1 MALRPG
7 ADQWRQPET
16 FARGLPRQLTL
27 RRLTPPSRD
36 TVRIFAMAQQAR
48 TYRLTAAGRSAWESQ
63 DTAVPEDY
71 RRILWLMDFHGQDG
85 VVGELLRRYPRNVLN
100 EWLTEMEDLGLIE
113 PYVEGEADESAFS
126 TREAD
131 RTLGL
136 DQARMRRDGEAA
148 RAALART
155 GAYISAD
162 RLSGR
167 PTPRKAPAETVVL
180 IVEDDPDQLA
190 LADLRV
196 SMAGYKV
203 RVARSVNEFLHSM
216 LDEGAPDLLLL
227 DVLLPDGNGFELLTK
242 MRRHAVL
249 GSLPIVMLTAE
260 NDAEDIGKGLLLGA
274 DGYITKPYTKNI
286 LADVIRRVLKQEG
299 SA

>member
-1 MALRPG
+1 M
-7 ADQWRQPET
+7 
-16 FARGLPRQLTL
+16 
-27 RRLTPPSRD
+27 
-36 TVRIFAMAQQAR
+36 
-48 TYRLTAAGRSAWESQ
+48 
-63 DTAVPEDY
+63 AVPEDY

-85 VVGELLRRYPRNVLN
+85 VVTELLRRYPRNVLD

-113 PYVEGEADESAFS
+113 PTIGGEDDASAFS

-148 RAALART
+148 SAALART

-162 RLSGR
+162 RLSRR
-167 PTPRKAPAETVVL
+167 PAPRKPPADTVVL

-203 RVARSVNEFLHSM
+203 RVARSLNEFLHSM

-227 DVLLPDGNGFELLTK
+227 DVVLPDGNGFDLLVK

-260 NDAEDIGKGLLLGA
+260 NEAEDIGKGLLLGA

-286 LADVIRRVLKQEG
+286 LADVIRRVLKEEG
-299 SA
+299 NV

>member
-1 MALRPG
+1 MAGEKR
-7 ADQWRQPET
+7 
-16 FARGLPRQLTL
+16 
-27 RRLTPPSRD
+27 
-36 TVRIFAMAQQAR
+36 M
-48 TYRLTAAGRSAWESQ
+48 YRLTAAGRQAWESQ
-63 DTAVPEDY
+63 DIAVPEDY

-85 VVGELLRRYPRNVLN
+85 VAGELLRRYPRNVLD

-113 PYVEGEADESAFS
+113 PSTGGEDDASAFS
-126 TREAD
+126 THEAD
-131 RTLGL
+131 RTVGL
-136 DQARMRRDGEAA
+136 DQARMRRDGASA
-148 RAALART
+148 SAVLART

-162 RLSGR
+162 RLGR
-167 PTPRKAPAETVVL
+167 RPPPRKPPADTVVL

-203 RVARSVNEFLHSM
+203 RVAKSVNEFLHSM

-227 DVLLPDGNGFELLTK
+227 DVVLPDGNGFELLTK

-260 NDAEDIGKGLLLGA
+260 NEAEDIGKGLLLGA

-299 SA
+299 GA

>member
-1 MALRPG
+1 
-7 ADQWRQPET
+7 
-16 FARGLPRQLTL
+16 
-27 RRLTPPSRD
+27 
-36 TVRIFAMAQQAR
+36 MAQKAR
-48 TYRLTAAGRSAWESQ
+48 TYRLTAAGRSAWESE
-63 DTAVPEDY
+63 DMAVPEDY

-85 VVGELLRRYPRNVLN
+85 VLGELLHRYPRNVLN

-113 PYVEGEADESAFS
+113 PSIEGQGDESAFS

-136 DQARMRRDGEAA
+136 DQARLRRDGESAS
-148 RAALART
+148 AALART

-162 RLSGR
+162 RLSR
-167 PTPRKAPAETVVL
+167 RAAPRKPPAETVVL

-203 RVARSVNEFLHSM
+203 RVAKSVNEFLHSM
-216 LDEGAPDLLLL
+216 LDEGAPELLLL
-227 DVLLPDGNGFELLTK
+227 DVVLPDGNGFDLLAK
-242 MRRHAVL
+242 MRHHAVL

-260 NDAEDIGKGLLLGA
+260 NKAEDIGKGLLLGA

-286 LADVIRRVLKQEG
+286 LADVICRVLKQEG
-299 SA
+299 NV

>member
-1 MALRPG
+1 MAKK
-7 ADQWRQPET
+7 T
-16 FARGLPRQLTL
+16 
-27 RRLTPPSRD
+27 
-36 TVRIFAMAQQAR
+36 R
-48 TYRLTAAGRSAWESQ
+48 TYRLTEAGRSAWESQ
-63 DTAVPEDY
+63 DIAVPEDY

-85 VVGELLRRYPRNVLN
+85 MVGDVLRRYPQNVLD
-100 EWLTEMEDLGLIE
+100 EWLAEMEDLGLIE
-113 PYVEGEADESAFS
+113 LYSGAQDSASTFS

-136 DQARMRRDGEAA
+136 DQARLKRDGASA
-148 RAALART
+148 SAALART

-162 RLSGR
+162 RISRR
-167 PTPRKAPAETVVL
+167 PAPRKPPADCVVL

-203 RVARSVNEFLHSM
+203 RVAKSVNAFLHSM

-227 DVLLPDGNGFELLTK
+227 DVVLPDGNGFDLLAK
-242 MRRHAVL
+242 MRRHPVL

-260 NDAEDIGKGLLLGA
+260 NEAEDIGRGLLLGA

-286 LADVIRRVLKQEG
+286 LADVIRRVLKQDG

>member
-1 MALRPG
+1 
-7 ADQWRQPET
+7 
-16 FARGLPRQLTL
+16 
-27 RRLTPPSRD
+27 
-36 TVRIFAMAQQAR
+36 MAQKTH

-63 DTAVPEDY
+63 DMAVPEDY

-100 EWLTEMEDLGLIE
+100 EWLAEMEDLGLIE
-113 PYVEGEADESAFS
+113 PVLEGQGDASAFS
-126 TREAD
+126 TREVD
-131 RTLGL
+131 LTLGL
-136 DQARMRRDGEAA
+136 DQARIRRDGESA

-162 RLSGR
+162 RLSRR
-167 PTPRKAPAETVVL
+167 PAPRKSPAETVVL

-203 RVARSVNEFLHSM
+203 RVAKSVNEFLHSM

-227 DVLLPDGNGFELLTK
+227 DVVLPDGNGFELLTK

-260 NDAEDIGKGLLLGA
+260 NEAEDIGKGLLLGA

-299 SA
+299 GA

>member
-1 MALRPG
+1 
-7 ADQWRQPET
+7 
-16 FARGLPRQLTL
+16 
-27 RRLTPPSRD
+27 
-36 TVRIFAMAQQAR
+36 MAQKAR
-48 TYRLTAAGRSAWESQ
+48 TYRLTAAGRSAWESE
-63 DTAVPEDY
+63 DMAVPEDY
-71 RRILWLMDFHGQDG
+71 RRILWLMDFHGQEG

-113 PYVEGEADESAFS
+113 PAIEGEDESDFS

-136 DQARMRRDGEAA
+136 DQARLRRDGESASS
-148 RAALART
+148 ALART

-162 RLSGR
+162 RLSRR
-167 PTPRKAPAETVVL
+167 PAPRKSTSDTVVL

-203 RVARSVNEFLHSM
+203 RVAKSVNEFLHSM

-227 DVLLPDGNGFELLTK
+227 DVVLPDGNGFELLTK
-242 MRRHAVL
+242 MRRHAVI

-260 NDAEDIGKGLLLGA
+260 NEAEDIGKGLLLGA

-286 LADVIRRVLKQEG
+286 LADVIRRVLKHEG
-299 SA
+299 GA

>member
-1 MALRPG
+1 MAKK
-7 ADQWRQPET
+7 T
-16 FARGLPRQLTL
+16 
-27 RRLTPPSRD
+27 
-36 TVRIFAMAQQAR
+36 R

-63 DTAVPEDY
+63 DMAVPEDY

-85 VVGELLRRYPRNVLN
+85 MVGEVLRRYPKNVLD
-100 EWLTEMEDLGLIE
+100 EWLAEMEDLGLIE
-113 PYVEGEADESAFS
+113 LSTGAQDSGSTFS

-131 RTLGL
+131 RTVGL
-136 DQARMRRDGEAA
+136 DQARLRRDGESAS
-148 RAALART
+148 AALART

-162 RLSGR
+162 RISRR
-167 PTPRKAPAETVVL
+167 PAPRKPPADCVVL

-203 RVARSVNEFLHSM
+203 RVAKSVNEFLHSM

-227 DVLLPDGNGFELLTK
+227 DVVLPDGNGFDLLAK
-242 MRRHAVL
+242 MRRHPVL

-260 NDAEDIGKGLLLGA
+260 NEAEDIGRGLLLGA

-286 LADVIRRVLKQEG
+286 LADVIRRVLKQDG
-299 SA
+299 ST

>member
-1 MALRPG
+1 
-7 ADQWRQPET
+7 
-16 FARGLPRQLTL
+16 
-27 RRLTPPSRD
+27 
-36 TVRIFAMAQQAR
+36 MAQKTR

-63 DTAVPEDY
+63 DMAVPEDY

-85 VVGELLRRYPRNVLN
+85 VVTELLRRYPRNVLD
-100 EWLTEMEDLGLIE
+100 EWLAEMEDLGLIE
-113 PYVEGEADESAFS
+113 QSIEDASTFS

-136 DQARMRRDGEAA
+136 DQARLRRDGETAS
-148 RAALART
+148 AALART

-162 RLSGR
+162 RLSRR
-167 PTPRKAPAETVVL
+167 PAPRKPPADTVVL

-227 DVLLPDGNGFELLTK
+227 DVVLPDGNGFDLLAK

-260 NDAEDIGKGLLLGA
+260 NEAEDIGKGLLLGA

-299 SA
+299 NV

>member
-1 MALRPG
+1 MA
-7 ADQWRQPET
+7 EK
-16 FARGLPRQLTL
+16 TL
-27 RRLTPPSRD
+27 S
-36 TVRIFAMAQQAR
+36 
-48 TYRLTAAGRSAWESQ
+48 YRLTTAGRSAWESQ
-63 DTAVPEDY
+63 DMAVPEDY

-100 EWLTEMEDLGLIE
+100 EWLAEMEDLGLIE
-113 PYVEGEADESAFS
+113 VSAAGQDGGSAFS
-126 TREAD
+126 TRDAD

-136 DQARMRRDGEAA
+136 DQARLRQHGEPAS
-148 RAALART
+148 AALART

-162 RLSGR
+162 RLSRR
-167 PTPRKAPAETVVL
+167 PALRKPAADCVVL

-203 RVARSVNEFLHSM
+203 RVAKSVNEFLLSM

-227 DVLLPDGNGFELLTK
+227 DVVLPDGNGFDLLAK

-260 NDAEDIGKGLLLGA
+260 NEAEDIGKGLLFGA

-286 LADVIRRVLKQEG
+286 LADIIRRVLKQDQ

>member
-1 MALRPG
+1 MTG
-7 ADQWRQPET
+7 NE
-16 FARGLPRQLTL
+16 
-27 RRLTPPSRD
+27 
-36 TVRIFAMAQQAR
+36 R
-48 TYRLTAAGRSAWESQ
+48 TYRLTTAGRNAWESQ
-63 DTAVPEDY
+63 DMAVPEDY

-85 VVGELLRRYPRNVLN
+85 GLGELLRKYPRNVLD
-100 EWLTEMEDLGLIE
+100 EWLIEMQDLGLIE
-113 PYVEGEADESAFS
+113 EATGAGDAAFS
-126 TREAD
+126 THDAD

-136 DQARMRRDGEAA
+136 DQARVKRDGQAA
-148 RAALART
+148 SVDLART

-162 RLSGR
+162 RLSRR
-167 PTPRKAPAETVVL
+167 PAPRKAPGDTVVL

-203 RVARSVNEFLHSM
+203 RVANSVNAFLHSM

-227 DVLLPDGNGFELLTK
+227 DVSLPDGNGFELLTK

-249 GSLPIVMLTAE
+249 GSLPIVMLTSE
-260 NDAEDIGKGLLLGA
+260 NEPEDVGKGLLLGA

-286 LADVIRRVLKQEG
+286 LADVIRRVLKQD
-299 SA
+299 AAA

>member
-1 MALRPG
+1 
-7 ADQWRQPET
+7 
-16 FARGLPRQLTL
+16 
-27 RRLTPPSRD
+27 
-36 TVRIFAMAQQAR
+36 MAQKAR
-48 TYRLTAAGRSAWESQ
+48 TYRLTAAGRSAWEGE
-63 DTAVPEDY
+63 DVAVPEDY
-71 RRILWLMDFHGQDG
+71 RRILWLVDFHGQDG
-85 VVGELLRRYPRNVLN
+85 VVSELLRRYPRNVLE

-113 PYVEGEADESAFS
+113 PTVAGEESESTFS
-126 TREAD
+126 AREAD

-136 DQARMRRDGEAA
+136 DQARMRRDGTSAS
-148 RAALART
+148 AALART

-162 RLSGR
+162 RLSRR
-167 PTPRKAPAETVVL
+167 PAPRKPPADSVVL

-203 RVARSVNEFLHSM
+203 RVAKSVNEFLHSM

-227 DVLLPDGNGFELLTK
+227 DVVLPDGNGFDLLSK

-260 NDAEDIGKGLLLGA
+260 NEAEDIGKGLLLGA

-299 SA
+299 NV